1 MAGAIS
7 VILQKSIE
15 NYIGYL
21 ASLVASKKGIFKYM
35 FLGCRLRI

>member
-7 VILQKSIE
+7 VILQSSIE

-21 ASLVASKKGIFKYM
+21 ASLVASKRV
-35 FLGCRLRI
+35 FLNTCFWGVD